1 MEFWSARDLM
11 PVLGYSIERAKESCR
26 TSNQVVANHFLPT
39 PAKSSGGSIFGLIAT
54 AISLRISIVLA
65 GLVLIP
71 TLFLY
76 GYSIKKHKLV
86 ELTTS

>member
-11 PVLGYSIERAKESCR
+11 PVLGYSTWRQFFEAIERAKESSR

-39 PAKSSGGSIFGLIAT
+39 PAKSSGGPILGLIAT
-54 AISLRISIVLA
+54 A
-65 GLVLIP
+65 
-71 TLFLY
+71 
-76 GYSIKKHKLV
+76 KKHKLV